1 MKQDGAPDLWRSV
14 LGQLELQV
22 TRPVF
27 ETFLKDTQGA
37 SLRDNVLT
45 VSAPTP
51 FVAEWLNRRAYR
63 LIQKAVRRLNGDPV
77 ELRFQ
82 VGQGS
87 SHGNG
92 RSGNGSFP
100 ANGLNTRYTFDSFV
114 VGPSNRLAFSASC
127 AVAEVPGSSYNP
139 LFIYGGAGLGKTH
152 LLHAIG
158 HTAQR
163 LDLQVICVTS
173 EKFTNQ
179 FIASIHHRTTEEF
192 RTRYRSADILLIDDI
207 QFIGGKEQT
216 QEGFFH
222 TFNDLHE
229 ANRQIVLTSDRPPK
243 TLPLLEERLRSRF
256 EWGLIA
262 DIQPPDLE
270 TRMAILRSK
279 AEALGVTPDDRLIDF
294 LARKALH
301 SVRQLEGLL
310 NRLAAYCSFTRAPL
324 SVETAQHALADLFT
338 RPPSQTTDPARIL
351 ALSAEQFNISLKA
364 LEGRGRDKKT
374 NTARQVAMYLLREEL
389 NLSFSDIGRLLGNRD
404 HSTVTHAVHVVDER
418 MNGADPALLHSVQS
432 ITQTLHA
439 PTQDTPRG

>member
-1 MKQDGAPDLWRSV
+1 V

-37 SLRDNVLT
+37 SFHDNVLT
-45 VSAPTP
+45 VSAPTS

-63 LIQKAVRRLNGDPV
+63 LIQKAVRKLNGDPV

-87 SHGNG
+87 SQSND

-158 HTAQR
+158 HTAQS
-163 LDLQVICVTS
+163 LGLQAICVTS
-173 EKFTNQ
+173 EKFTNH
-179 FIASIHHRTTEEF
+179 FISAIHHRTTEEF
-192 RTRYRSADILLIDDI
+192 RARYRNADILLIDDI

-243 TLPLLEERLRSRF
+243 ALPLLEERLRSRF

-270 TRMAILRSK
+270 TRIAILRSK
-279 AEALGVTPDDRLIDF
+279 SEALEVTPDDRLIDF
-294 LARKALH
+294 LARKAQH

-310 NRLAAYCSFTRAPL
+310 NRLAAYCSFTGAPL

-351 ALSAEQFNISLKA
+351 ALSAEQFNVPLEA

-374 NTARQVAMYLLREEL
+374 NTARQVVMYLLREEL
-389 NLSFSDIGRLLGNRD
+389 SLSFSDIGRLLGNRD
-404 HSTVTHAVHVVDER
+404 HSTVTHAVHVVDQR
-418 MNGADPALLHSVQS
+418 MNGTDPALLHSIQS
-432 ITQTLHA
+432 IRQALHA

>member
-1 MKQDGAPDLWRSV
+1 MRQDRAPDFWRSV

-37 SLRDNVLT
+37 SFHDSVLT

-63 LIQKAVRRLNGDPV
+63 LIQKAVRKVNGGPV

-92 RSGNGSFP
+92 QSGNGSFP
-100 ANGLNTRYTFDSFV
+100 GSGLNTRYTFDSFV

-158 HTAQR
+158 HTAQS
-163 LDLQVICVTS
+163 LGLQAICVTS
-173 EKFTNQ
+173 ETFTNQ
-179 FIASIHHRTTEEF
+179 FISAIHHRTTEEF
-192 RTRYRSADILLIDDI
+192 RARYRGADILLIDDI

-243 TLPLLEERLRSRF
+243 SLPLLEERLRSRF

-279 AEALGVTPDDRLIDF
+279 AEALGVTLDHRLIDL
-294 LARKALH
+294 LARKAQQ

-310 NRLAAYCSFTRAPL
+310 NRLAAYCSFTGAPL

-338 RPPSQTTDPARIL
+338 RPLSQTIDPARIL
-351 ALSAEQFNISLKA
+351 AVSAEQFNVSLNA
-364 LEGRGRDKKT
+364 LEGRGRAKKT

-404 HSTVTHAVHVVDER
+404 HSTVTHAVRMVGER
-418 MNGADPALLHSVQS
+418 MNRADPTLIHSMQS
-432 ITQTLHA
+432 IRQTLEA
-439 PTQDTPRG
+439 PAQGISQG